1 MASDSIEMAA
11 LGRSMF
17 PGMLYDCRKDSFI
30 PGVTLWDRKSM
41 NDNLD
46 THPQPRTDLKFSS
59 SDSISDKCNL
69 MDINASLKASFLG
82 GLIEVGGSAR
92 YLRDTKSTNQQS
104 RVTMNYSET
113 TRFDQLIIS
122 QLQNITYPQVF
133 EQKTATHVITAVL
146 YGAQA
151 FMVFDRTLS
160 TNDNTQEIEGELNVM
175 IKKIPFFSIE
185 GKGSVK
191 MTDSDKDKAEK
202 ISCTFHGDFHLAQ
215 NPTSYMEALDTYQKL
230 PTLLKENSQ
239 NAVPIKVWLYP
250 LCLLNNNVAK
260 LEREIPS
267 SLISNTVEIIENL
280 NEFYRVSSDL
290 SKNTLTNDFSDIQ
303 ERLSL
308 FQESVG
314 IYKMVF
320 QKAVARVLPDIRGG
334 VKEEE
339 SLADILKIHH
349 DSPFNAGKLN
359 QWLKD
364 AKSELHLLSSYIE
377 MLDGIK
383 LEDSDGFSTILLD
396 PDIDVVVCL
405 IITSLSYEDPDLKK
419 QEEFLKSDQFKKLD
433 GADGYETD
441 VEPVRKWFNNP
452 DAIRQMR
459 QSLTQFRSFSEANKD
474 DKRMRFIVSAI
485 SDHSNPVTS
494 IYLYE
499 KGELKNTK
507 FQLPSKPPPPI
518 VKDVQDMT
526 VSLKL
531 QKPSTGEKVK
541 YRVEYKE
548 SNADSA
554 AEENWHVRNTS
565 DEDFTLTGLEP
576 EKSYL
581 IRYRTVGEVGV
592 SEASDTVSTILSS
605 ANSVTVG
612 GNDGTEFN
620 FITSSGSI
628 SLKEISITYSEMSL
642 NSIQVTFSGGHK
654 VKIGNEIGPKVKD
667 CMLDNS
673 EKIVAAKLW
682 PDVNKNTLRGLEFD
696 FDGGKKFSWKCKEL
710 GDAVSLDVKSGTC
723 YGITGR
729 CDNREIIALGLY
741 FI

>member
-1 MASDSIEMAA
+1 MASQTLVLAA

-17 PGMLYDCRKDSFI
+17 PGMLYDCRNDSFI
-30 PGVTLWDRKSM
+30 PGVALWNKKSIH
-41 NDNLD
+41 DNLD

-69 MDINASLKASFLG
+69 MDISASLKASFLG

-122 QLQNITYPQVF
+122 QLQDITYPQVF

-160 TNDNTQEIEGELNVM
+160 TDENIQEIEGELNVM
-175 IKKIPFFSIE
+175 VKKIPDFSIE

-202 ISCTFHGDFHLAQ
+202 ISCTFHGDFHLEQ

-230 PTLLKENSQ
+230 PTLLKENPQ

-250 LCLLNNNVAK
+250 LCLLNDNVAK
-260 LEREIPS
+260 LEREIRL
-267 SLISNTVEIIENL
+267 SLISNTVDIIEKLEEVN
-280 NEFYRVSSDL
+280 RVSSDL
-290 SKNTLTNDFSDIQ
+290 SNNTLTDDFSDIQ
-303 ERLSL
+303 KRLCS

-314 IYKMVF
+314 IYKMLF

-364 AKSELHLLSSYIE
+364 ENSELHLLSSYLKT
-377 MLDGIK
+377 LDGIK
-383 LEDSDGFSTILLD
+383 IEDPDGLSTILFD
-396 PDIDVVVCL
+396 PYIDVVVCL
-405 IITSLSYEDPDLKK
+405 TITSLSYEDPDLKK

-433 GADGYETD
+433 GANGHETD

-459 QSLTQFRSFSEANKD
+459 ESLTQFRSFSVANKD
-474 DKRMRFIVSAI
+474 DKRIRFIVSAI
-485 SDHSNPVTS
+485 SDSSNPVTS
-494 IYLYE
+494 IYFYQ

-507 FQLPSKPPPPI
+507 LQLPSKPPPPI
-518 VKDVQDMT
+518 VKDVQNQT
-526 VSLKL
+526 VSLQL
-531 QKPSTGEKVK
+531 QKSPTGVTVK

-548 SNADSA
+548 SSADSA
-554 AEENWHVRNTS
+554 AEDNWFVVNTT

-576 EKSYL
+576 DKSYL
-581 IRYRTVGEVGV
+581 IRYRIVGEVGV
-592 SEASDTVSTILSS
+592 SEASDTISTIPFS
-605 ANSVTVG
+605 AHPSIVG
-612 GNDGTEFN
+612 LPIGPEFTIMMGSGNF
-620 FITSSGSI
+620 
-628 SLKEISITYSEMSL
+628 KEISITFDEKIL
-642 NSIQVTFSGGHK
+642 KSIQVTLSSGNK
-654 VKIGNEIGPKVKD
+654 MTIGN
-667 CMLDNS
+667 
-673 EKIVAAKLW
+673 
-682 PDVNKNTLRGLEFD
+682 RGLCRRHRQANQ
-696 FDGGKKFSWKCKEL
+696 GKVPPTSKHYWL
-710 GDAVSLDVKSGTC
+710 
-723 YGITGR
+723 TGLP
-729 CDNREIIALGLY
+729 I
-741 FI
+741 

>member
-1 MASDSIEMAA
+1 
-11 LGRSMF
+11 
-17 PGMLYDCRKDSFI
+17 
-30 PGVTLWDRKSM
+30 M

-92 YLRDTKSTNQQS
+92 YLRDTKTSNQQS
-104 RVTMNYSET
+104 RVTMYYSET

-122 QLQNITYPQVF
+122 QLQDITYPQVF

-160 TNDNTQEIEGELNVM
+160 TDENIQEIKGELNVM
-175 IKKIPFFSIE
+175 IKKIPSFSIE

-202 ISCTFHGDFHLAQ
+202 ISCTFHGDFHLEQ

-230 PTLLKENSQ
+230 PTLLKENPQ

-250 LCLLNNNVAK
+250 LCLLNDNVAK
-260 LEREIPS
+260 LENEIRL
-267 SLISNTVEIIENL
+267 SLISNTVDIIEKL
-280 NEFYRVSSDL
+280 NEVYRVSSDL
-290 SKNTLTNDFSDIQ
+290 SGNILTNDFSDIQ
-303 ERLSL
+303 ERLGS
-308 FQESVG
+308 FQELVG

-334 VKEEE
+334 LKEEG
-339 SLADILKIHH
+339 SLEDILKIHH
-349 DSPFNAGKLN
+349 DSPFNAGMLN

-364 AKSELHLLSSYIE
+364 AKSELHLLNSYME

-383 LEDSDGFSTILLD
+383 LEDSDGLSTILLD

-405 IITSLSYEDPDLKK
+405 TITSLSYEDPDLKK

-433 GADGYETD
+433 GANGHETD

-459 QSLTQFRSFSEANKD
+459 ESLTQFRSFSVANKD
-474 DKRMRFIVSAI
+474 DKRIRFIVSAI
-485 SDHSNPVTS
+485 SDSSNPVTS

-499 KGELKNTK
+499 KGDLKNTK

-518 VKDVQDMT
+518 VKDVQNQT

-531 QKPSTGEKVK
+531 QKSPTGVTVK

-548 SNADSA
+548 SSADSA
-554 AEENWHVRNTS
+554 AEENWFVINTP

-576 EKSYL
+576 DKSYL
-581 IRYRTVGEVGV
+581 IRYRIVGEVGV
-592 SEASDTVSTILSS
+592 SEASDIISTIPSS
-605 ANSVTVG
+605 AHPSIVG
-612 GNDGTEFN
+612 LPIGPEFTIITDCGNF
-620 FITSSGSI
+620 
-628 SLKEISITYSEMSL
+628 KEISITFDEKIL
-642 NSIQVTFSGGHK
+642 KTIQVTLSSGNKMTIGSKKGPNEK
-654 VKIGNEIGPKVKD
+654 VYIF
-667 CMLDNS
+667 DNS
-673 EKIVAAKLW
+673 EEIAVA
-682 PDVNKNTLRGLEFD
+682 TLRVINGELQIIWGLELE
-696 FDGGKKFSWKCKEL
+696 FDGGKCFSRKCDQL
-710 GDAVSLDVKSGTC
+710 GDAVSVDVKSGMG
-723 YGITGR
+723 YGIKGR
-729 CDNREIIALGLY
+729 IKDGAIVAQALY
-741 FI
+741 FF

>member
-1 MASDSIEMAA
+1 MSSQTLVLAA

-17 PGMLYDCRKDSFI
+17 PGMLYDCRNDSFI
-30 PGVTLWDRKSM
+30 PGVTLWDEKSIH
-41 NDNLD
+41 DNLD
-46 THPQPRTDLKFSS
+46 THPQPRTDLKFSG
-59 SDSISDKCNL
+59 SDSIADKCNL
-69 MDINASLKASFLG
+69 MDISASLKASFLG

-92 YLRDTKSTNQQS
+92 YLRDTKTSNQQS

-122 QLQNITYPQVF
+122 QLQDITYPQVF

-160 TNDNTQEIEGELNVM
+160 SDENIQEIEGELNVM
-175 IKKIPFFSIE
+175 IKKIPSFSIE

-202 ISCTFHGDFHLAQ
+202 ISCTFHGDFHLEQ

-230 PTLLKENSQ
+230 PTLLKENPQ

-250 LCLLNNNVAK
+250 LCLLNDNVAK
-260 LEREIPS
+260 LMREIS
-267 SLISNTVEIIENL
+267 SGLVSNTVDIIENL
-280 NEFYRVSSDL
+280 EEVNRVSSDL

-303 ERLSL
+303 ERLSS

-334 VKEEE
+334 LKEEG

-349 DSPFNAGKLN
+349 DSPFNAGMLN

-364 AKSELHLLSSYIE
+364 AKSELHLLSSYME

-383 LEDSDGFSTILLD
+383 LEDSDGLSTILLD
-396 PDIDVVVCL
+396 PDIDVAVCL
-405 IITSLSYEDPDLKK
+405 TITSLSYEDPDLKK

-433 GADGYETD
+433 GANGHETD

-459 QSLTQFRSFSEANKD
+459 ESLTQFRSFSVANKD
-474 DKRMRFIVSAI
+474 DKRIRFIVSAI
-485 SDHSNPVTS
+485 SDSSNPVTS

-499 KGELKNTK
+499 KGDLKNTK

-518 VKDVQDMT
+518 VKDVLNQT

-531 QKPSTGEKVK
+531 QKSPTGVTVK

-548 SNADSA
+548 SGADSA
-554 AEENWHVRNTS
+554 AEENWLVKNTT

-576 EKSYL
+576 DKSYL
-581 IRYRTVGEVGV
+581 IRYRTVSEVGV
-592 SEASDTVSTILSS
+592 SEASDIISTIPSS
-605 ANSVTVG
+605 AHPSIVG
-612 GNDGTEFN
+612 VQEGSGFTIMTGSGNF
-620 FITSSGSI
+620 
-628 SLKEISITYSEMSL
+628 KEISITFDELCL
-642 NSIQVTFSGGHK
+642 NSIQVTLSSGDKITIGSTKGPYEK
-654 VKIGNEIGPKVKD
+654 VCIFDKSD
-667 CMLDNS
+667 
-673 EKIVAAKLW
+673 KIVAAKLW
-682 PDVNKNTLRGLEFD
+682 MGALQCVAGLD
-696 FDGGKKFSWKCKEL
+696 LKFDGGKYFSYQCSL
-710 GDAVSLDVKSGTC
+710 LVDAVSVDVKTGIC
-723 YGITGR
+723 CGITGR
-729 CDNREIIALGLY
+729 IKNDVIVALGLY
-741 FI
+741 FY

>member
-1 MASDSIEMAA
+1 MAAGPIELAA
-11 LGRSMF
+11 LGRSLF

-30 PGVTLWDRKSM
+30 PGVTLWNKKSI

-46 THPQPRTDLKFSS
+46 SHPQPRTDLKVCG
-59 SDSISDKCNL
+59 SDSLSDKCNL
-69 MDINASLKASFLG
+69 MDISASLKASFFG
-82 GLIEVGGSAR
+82 GLVEVGGSAK
-92 YLRDTKSTNQQS
+92 YLHDTKTSNQQS
-104 RVTMNYSET
+104 RVTMYYSET

-122 QLQNITYPQVF
+122 QLQDFTYQQVF
-133 EQKTATHVITAVL
+133 KQKTATHVITAVL

-160 TNDNTQEIEGELNVM
+160 TNENTQEINGELDVM
-175 IKKIPFFSIE
+175 IKKFPSFSIE
-185 GKGSVK
+185 GKGSVE
-191 MTDSDKDKAEK
+191 MTDSDKNKAEK
-202 ISCTFHGDFHLAQ
+202 ISCTFHGDFHLEQ

-230 PTLLKENSQ
+230 PTLLKENPQ

-250 LCLLNNNVAK
+250 LHLLNDNVAK
-260 LEREIPS
+260 LEREIRS
-267 SLISNTVEIIENL
+267 SLVSNTVEIIEKL
-280 NEFYRVSSDL
+280 NEVNRVSCDL

-303 ERLSL
+303 ERLCS
-308 FQESVG
+308 FKESVG
-314 IYKMVF
+314 IYKTVF

-349 DSPFNAGKLN
+349 DSPFNAEKLN

-364 AKSELHLLSSYIE
+364 ANSELNLLSSYLKT
-377 MLDGIK
+377 LDKIK
-383 LEDSDGFSTILLD
+383 LEDSDGLNTILLD

-405 IITSLSYEDPDLKK
+405 TITSLSYEDPDLEK
-419 QEEFLKSDQFKKLD
+419 QQEFLKSDQFKQLD
-433 GADGYETD
+433 KVNYLKA

-459 QSLTQFRSFSEANKD
+459 QSLTQFKGFSEANKD

-485 SDHSNPVTS
+485 SDSSNPVSS

-499 KGELKNTK
+499 KGELKDTK

-518 VKDVQDMT
+518 VKDVQDKT

-531 QKPSTGEKVK
+531 QNPWTGETVK

-554 AEENWHVRNTS
+554 AEENWLVIDTR
-565 DEDFTLTGLEP
+565 DKDFTLNELEP

-581 IRYRTVGEVGV
+581 IRYRTVSKVGV
-592 SEASDTVSTILSS
+592 SEASDTVSTDKSS
-605 ANSVTVG
+605 AKFRPVG
-612 GNDGTEFN
+612 GNSGAEFD
-620 FITSSGSI
+620 FIASSGSI
-628 SLKEISITYSEMSL
+628 FLKEISITFSETSV
-642 NSIQVTFSGGHK
+642 NSIQVTFSCGNK
-654 VKIGNEIGPKVKD
+654 MNIGNEEGPNKIHYAFDDSK
-667 CMLDNS
+667 
-673 EKIVAAKLW
+673 KIVAATLW
-682 PDVNKNTLRGLEFD
+682 PNKDQSKLGGLEFE
-696 FDGGKKFSWKCKEL
+696 FDKENTISCKCDQL
-710 GDAVSLDVKSGTC
+710 GDEVSVDVKSGTC

-729 CDNREIIALGLY
+729 SDGSKIIALGLY

>member
-1 MASDSIEMAA
+1 
-11 LGRSMF
+11 MF
-17 PGMLYDCRKDSFI
+17 PGMLYDCRNDSFI
-30 PGVTLWDRKSM
+30 PGVTLWDEKSM
-41 NDNLD
+41 NDNLI
-46 THPQPRTDLKFSS
+46 THPQPRTDLKFIS
-59 SDSISDKCNL
+59 SDSVSDKCNL
-69 MDINASLKASFLG
+69 MDISASLKASFLG
-82 GLIEVGGSAR
+82 GLFDVDGSAR
-92 YLRDTKSTNQQS
+92 YLHDTKTSNQQS

-113 TRFDQLIIS
+113 TRFDQLNIS
-122 QLQNITYPQVF
+122 QLQNITYQQVF

-151 FMVFDRTLS
+151 FMVFDRILS
-160 TNDNTQEIEGELNVM
+160 TNENTQEIEGELNVM

-185 GKGSVK
+185 GKGSLK

-202 ISCTFHGDFHLAQ
+202 ISCTFHGDFHLEQ

-230 PTLLKENSQ
+230 PTLLTENPQ

-250 LCLLNNNVAK
+250 LHLLNDNVAK
-260 LEREIPS
+260 LEREIS
-267 SLISNTVEIIENL
+267 SILISNTVEIIENL
-280 NEFYRVSSDL
+280 EEVNRVSSDL

-303 ERLSL
+303 ERLCS

-314 IYKMVF
+314 IYKMLF

-334 VKEEE
+334 VKAEE

-349 DSPFNAGKLN
+349 DSPFNAEKLN

-364 AKSELHLLSSYIE
+364 AKSELHLLSSYME

-383 LEDSDGFSTILLD
+383 LKDSDGLSTILLD
-396 PDIDVVVCL
+396 PDIDFVVCL
-405 IITSLSYEDPDLKK
+405 TITSLSYEDPDLEK
-419 QEEFLKSDQFKKLD
+419 QQEFLKSDQFEKLD
-433 GADGYETD
+433 EGNYLKA
-441 VEPVRKWFNNP
+441 VEHVKKWFYNP
-452 DAIRQMR
+452 DTIRQMR

-485 SDHSNPVTS
+485 SDSSNPAIS

-499 KGELKNTK
+499 KGDLKNTK

-518 VKDVQDMT
+518 VKVVQDQT
-526 VSLKL
+526 VSLTL
-531 QKPSTGEKVK
+531 QKSPTGVTVK

-554 AEENWHVRNTS
+554 AEENWLVIDTP
-565 DEDFTLTGLEP
+565 DEAFTLTGLEP

-592 SEASDTVSTILSS
+592 SEASDTVRTIPSS

-628 SLKEISITYSEMSL
+628 SVKEISITYSETSL
-642 NSIQVTFSGGHK
+642 NTIQVTFSCGLK
-654 VKIGNEIGPKVKD
+654 MKIANEIGPKEID
-667 CMLDNS
+667 CMFENS
-673 EKIVAAKLW
+673 EKIVAATLWLNTDQSKLG
-682 PDVNKNTLRGLEFD
+682 GLEFK
-696 FDGGKKFSWKCKEL
+696 FEGGKIFSWKCDQL
-710 GDAVSLDVKSGTC
+710 GDAKSVDVKSGTC

-729 CDNREIIALGLY
+729 SYNGEIIALGLY